1 MSKIYN
7 VTLTEEE
14 RQTLLGLVSHR
25 SEKSSC
31 VKRAYILLSADENG
45 EQKWTDEKISKAY
58 RVSLRT
64 IERTRQRFVMES
76 LDIAIFGKKRTVF
89 REKILDGEVEAH
101 LIALRCSEPPEG
113 YAKWS
118 LQLLADKMVELNYVE
133 HISHESVRQLLKK
146 TNLNLGRLNRG

>member
-1 MSKIYN
+1 MSKIYR

-14 RQTLLGLVSHR
+14 RQTVLDLVSRR
-25 SEKSSC
+25 SEACC
-31 VKRAYILLSADENG
+31 VKHAYILLSADENG
-45 EQKWTDEKISKAY
+45 EQKWTDERIREVY

-64 IERTRQRFVMES
+64 IERTRQRFVMEG
-76 LDIAIFGKKRTVF
+76 LEVAVFGKKRTVF

-101 LIALRCSEPPEG
+101 LIALRCREPPEG
-113 YAKWS
+113 YTKWN

-146 TNLNLGRLNRG
+146 TNLNLGKLNRG